1 MDLAEDKAVALNE
14 EQIGRYRL
22 IRRLASGGMGEVY
35 LGEVAGAANFTKQV
49 AIKRILPHLAQDKDF
64 VDRFI
69 DEANVMVQL
78 HHGNIVPVLELSD
91 EGGQLFIVME
101 YVPGR
106 DLKHVIRSLR
116 ASKKSMPMD
125 LAVWLVRQVLA
136 GLDYAHRKTD
146 DSGHPMKIVHRDVSP
161 GNVMLGAGGAVKL
174 VDFGIARARGR
185 LQNSVG
191 GTLQGKF
198 VYMSPEQAEGLKV
211 EATSDIFSSG
221 LVLYELI
228 CGKRPFDGESETDT
242 LRKVRECQVR
252 PPHQVNPDIPIELSN
267 IVMKAL
273 ERQPEQRFG
282 SAEAMAQSLRNFLV
296 HQSSDAGAS
305 RLSEFLV
312 DLYPD
317 GVIPQ
322 EEYTPASVDDALNL
336 QLDAFT
342 PSIQSFEQTRTRTGP
357 QHLSAWADSQ
367 SRFTP
372 SKDPSPIIEDP
383 LLVQKMG
390 HENAPATQEG
400 RPTGG
405 RKRML
410 ALGLLLGATSAAAIL
425 SL

>member
-64 VDRFI
+64 VERFI

-116 ASKKSMPMD
+116 ASKKRMPMD

-185 LQNSVG
+185 LQNSVS

-242 LRKVRECQVR
+242 LRKVRECQVL
-252 PPHQVNPDIPIELSN
+252 PPHQVNPDVPIELSK

-273 ERQPEQRFG
+273 ERQPEQRFV

-342 PSIQSFEQTRTRTGP
+342 PSIQSFEQTRDT
-357 QHLSAWADSQ
+357 
-367 SRFTP
+367 
-372 SKDPSPIIEDP
+372 
-383 LLVQKMG
+383 
-390 HENAPATQEG
+390 N
-400 RPTGG
+400 RPTTPQCLG
-405 RKRML
+405 RL
-410 ALGLLLGATSAAAIL
+410 AEQVHAL
-425 SL
+425 